1 MPALRPEDRTRV
13 AATAAE
19 IRARTGIEIVVVVRP
34 ASDHYALYPLLWAS
48 ASAIVS
54 LVVLGLIFPRLPLR
68 IATMLQALILLFL
81 TVAFEPMRLRMW
93 LVPRHTRQALA
104 QAMAR
109 REFAAHALS
118 GDPGRKLI
126 LLFVSQAE
134 HYFEVIA
141 DRASHE
147 AAGEETWRKI
157 VAAFTHTAQTGPL
170 CDALLEAVQNCDRA
184 IAPSRESRS

>member
-13 AATAAE
+13 VAAAAE
-19 IRARTGIEIVVVVRP
+19 VHARTGIEIVVVVRP

-48 ASAIVS
+48 ISAIVS

-68 IATMLQALILLFL
+68 MATMLQALILLSL
-81 TVAFEPMRLRMW
+81 SLAFESMRLRMW
-93 LVPRHTRQALA
+93 LVPRHARHAVA

-109 REFAAHALS
+109 REFAAHTLS

-141 DRASHE
+141 DRASHQ
-147 AAGEETWRKI
+147 AAGEGTWREI
-157 VAAFTHTAQTGPL
+157 VAAFTHAAQSGPL

-184 IAPSRESRS
+184 VAASAESGS